1 VFNLVGAGGKIDA
14 AALSNP
20 SVDGVSLRQ
29 HWIDL
34 EPSDGVF
41 NFAYLDGQIARA
53 MVAGKKVSIRVS
65 MGGDE
70 TPAWVMAAVRNAGG
84 STFTFTDS
92 NGQHTIPVFWDP
104 TFVAKKNGAM
114 AALGARYSN
123 HPAVKIVVASFANAT
138 TADWN
143 IPHGTAVEAGY
154 GTSEVTRWQ
163 RAGYTTQK
171 MVDAGKRVIDA
182 AMQAFPNQ
190 VISLA
195 INSNGGALD
204 EPYDDNYVAEKVIAD
219 ARALWGTGRLV
230 VQKNSLATKTTPP
243 VPPPNTSHS
252 VWYSC
257 RQASGAQTLWF
268 AYGDR
273 GYRLNDGVPCD
284 PAAALK
290 RSVDIGT
297 AYGVS
302 YIEMYQTDVVNLPAV
317 VNYAHS
323 QLTGQ

>member
-1 VFNLVGAGGKIDA
+1 MFDLVGAGGRIDP

-41 NFAYLDGQIARA
+41 NFAYLDTEIARA
-53 MVAGKKVSIRVS
+53 SAAGKQVSIRLS

-70 TPAWVMAAVRNAGG
+70 TPAWVMAAVLNAGG
-84 STFTFTDS
+84 STFAFTDS
-92 NGQHTIPVFWDP
+92 KGPHTIPVFWDP
-104 TFVAKKNGAM
+104 TFLAKKNGAM

-143 IPHGTAVEAGY
+143 VPHGTTIDPGY
-154 GTSEVTRWQ
+154 GTSEVTRW
-163 RAGYTTQK
+163 RNAGYTTQK

-195 INSNGGALD
+195 INSNGNGLD
-204 EPYDDNYVAEKVIAD
+204 WPNHDNYVSEKVIAD
-219 ARALWGTGRLV
+219 ARTLWGTGRLV
-230 VQKNSLATKTTPP
+230 AQKNSLATKTTPP
-243 VPPPNTSHS
+243 IPPPDTSLA
-252 VWYSC
+252 VWYNS
-257 RQASGAQTLWF
+257 RQASGAQTVWF
-268 AYGDR
+268 AYGDTS
-273 GYRLNDGVPCD
+273 YRLNDGIACD
-284 PAAALK
+284 PATALK
-290 RSVDIGT
+290 QSVDIGV
-297 AYGVS
+297 AYGIS
-302 YIEMYQTDVVNLPAV
+302 YVEMYQTDIVNLPAV

-323 QLTGQ
+323 QLSAP